1 MLRPIS
7 KEFDFMIRQFCQTSF
22 ILWNL
27 FASSLLIADTNTQ
40 SVLPDLWAF
49 SVNKQQEDQLGQQF
63 LRELRASTAILSDP
77 LIHDYLENL
86 CYRLAFAAQSNHTN
100 LDIIVLPDRN
110 INAFA
115 VAGGVIGINAGL
127 LLYADNEAEIAA
139 VLSHE
144 LAHLDLHH
152 YTRSQQAQAGD
163 QWLYLGALL
172 ASIALAAN
180 SSNNDAG
187 LAVGLSAQAALI
199 DKQLSYSRLHE
210 READHVGIQTL
221 TNAGFNPQAMA
232 DFFSKMDRQAR
243 QVGLMPSFLLTHP
256 SSQERN
262 ADSTLRSQQY
272 PNKGNVDSLD
282 YQLIRRRLLAIIDG
296 RQPENLAVLQQRLNN
311 NPQHEPTLLSI
322 LFTYLQNEQF
332 DQARQIAKQLHILS
346 PQRLDYI
353 IAQADIELADQQ
365 AKTALKLLE
374 EALLLTPQSQ
384 ALKMYAAKA
393 AIKAQDYN
401 KAITW
406 LNNMSYERAN
416 DPEVWQALMECYQAQ
431 KDGLQLLRAR
441 AEFAF
446 LLGSYDKA
454 LADLEQAKKL
464 AVNNYP
470 LLAKIKQR
478 QLFIEQTKEVSKKIK

>member
-1 MLRPIS
+1 RPIS

-27 FASSLLIADTNTQ
+27 FASSLLIADTNSE
-40 SVLPDLWAF
+40 SVLPDLGAF

-86 CYRLAFAAQSNHTN
+86 CYRLAFAAQSKHTN
-100 LDIIVLPDRN
+100 LDIVVLPDRN

-127 LLYADNEAEIAA
+127 LLYADNEAEVAA
-139 VLSHE
+139 VLAHE

-272 PNKGNVDSLD
+272 PNKGKVDSLD

-296 RQPENLAVLQQRLNN
+296 RQADNLAVLQQKLNN
-311 NPQHEPTLLSI
+311 NPKHEPTLLSI
-322 LFTYLQNEQF
+322 LFTLLNNEQF
-332 DQARQIAKQLHILS
+332 SQARQVATQLRTIS
-346 PQRLDYI
+346 PQRIDYI

-365 AKTALKLLE
+365 AQNAVKILE
-374 EALLLTPQSQ
+374 DALLINPQNQ
-384 ALKMYAAKA
+384 TLKMYAAKA
-393 AIKAQDYN
+393 AIKAQAYTQ
-401 KAITW
+401 AIQW
-406 LNNMSYERAN
+406 LTSLSYERAN
-416 DPEVWQALMECYQAQ
+416 DPEVWQSLVECYQAQ
-431 KDGLQLLRAR
+431 KEGLQLLRAR

-454 LADLEQAKKL
+454 ISDLEQAKKL
-464 AVNNYP
+464 ATNNYP

-478 QLFIEQTKEVSKKIK
+478 QLVFEQTKEVSKKIK